1 MSKDKLLRMI
11 NINNN
16 NNNNNNNN
24 IIMGETEKSKK
35 VFISQ
40 QEIVFLN

>member
-11 NINNN
+11 NIN

>member
-11 NINNN
+11 NI